1 MSKVCRRARV
11 EGKVQGVWFRAST
24 KQRADQLHVAGWANN
39 CLDGSV
45 EVMMFGEES
54 NVTELSDWLWEG
66 PPLAIVD
73 KVLIDDVDGDAPTAF
88 TTGDN

>member
-1 MSKVCRRARV
+1 MPKVCRKARV

-39 CLDGSV
+39 CPDGTV

-54 NVTELSDWLWEG
+54 SVTALSDWLWEG

-73 KVLIDDVDGDAPTAF
+73 KVLIDDVDGDDPVIF